1 MARKIIWTTRAQ
13 SNRLKIFEYWNNRNK
28 SNTYSRRLNEL
39 FKESVKIISRYPLI
53 GKPTT
58 EENVR
63 IKIVRDYLLFYE
75 IREEI
80 IIILMIWDS
89 RQNPKNIKFT
99 F

>member
-1 MARKIIWTTRAQ
+1 MAKKIIWTVRAQ
-13 SNRLKIFEYWNNRNK
+13 NDRFKIFEYWNNRNK
-28 SNTYSRRLNEL
+28 SNSYSRRLNAL
-39 FKESVKIISRYPLI
+39 FKESVKIISRYPLL
-53 GKPTT
+53 GKPTS

-75 IREEI
+75 IREDI

-89 RQNPKNIKFT
+89 RQNPKNIKFR